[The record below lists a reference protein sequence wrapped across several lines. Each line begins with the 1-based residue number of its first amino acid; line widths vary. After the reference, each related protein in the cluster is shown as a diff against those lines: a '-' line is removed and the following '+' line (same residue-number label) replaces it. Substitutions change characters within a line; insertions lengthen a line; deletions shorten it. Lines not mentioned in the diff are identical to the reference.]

1 MKVLAQNVEIK
12 LYTDTYLCDIL
23 LGLYS
28 NTKRPAILLVEACPS
43 TLPGGPIWG
52 GNSTAIVSP
61 TAIASTNA
69 PAEYLQHLS
78 SSHFTMKNHAENAG
92 LWEQLLPLT
101 DEDGFPLFHATQ
113 HVITLDFVTCRIGCL
128 GVLASELFSDLI
140 SEKEFLHG

>member
-28 NTKRPAILLVEACPS
+28 NTKRPAILLVE
-43 TLPGGPIWG
+43 
-52 GNSTAIVSP
+52 GNSTAI
-61 TAIASTNA
+61 ASANA

-78 SSHFTMKNHAENAG
+78 SSHFTMQNHAENAG

-101 DEDGFPLFHATQ
+101 DEDGFPLFHATP